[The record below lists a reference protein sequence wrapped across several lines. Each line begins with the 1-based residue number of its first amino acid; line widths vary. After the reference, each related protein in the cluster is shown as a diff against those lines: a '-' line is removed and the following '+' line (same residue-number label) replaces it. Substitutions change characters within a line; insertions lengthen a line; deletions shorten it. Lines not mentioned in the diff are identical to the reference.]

1 MPSYPSLSRFL
12 AAGTGL
18 GGLGYMMAHPDPSVE
33 SILIGLACLIL
44 CAGLSAIPASKK
56 PIRRESAPIQPPPQQ
71 PEPEPQAIQLLPG
84 PQPHRLLMAKVMQP
98 GSEPPAAPSQRE
110 RSDDRQPQ
118 RTP

>member
-1 MPSYPSLSRFL
+1 MPSSPSLSRIL

-33 SILIGLACLIL
+33 SILIGLACVIL
-44 CAGLSAIPASKK
+44 CAGLSAMPVSKK
-56 PIRRESAPIQPPPQQ
+56 PIRREAAP
-71 PEPEPQAIQLLPG
+71 IQLLPG

-98 GSEPPAAPSQRE
+98 GSEPPAAASQRE

>member
-1 MPSYPSLSRFL
+1 MPSSPSLSRIL

-33 SILIGLACLIL
+33 SILIGLACVIL
-44 CAGLSAIPASKK
+44 CAGLSAMPAPKK
-56 PIRRESAPIQPPPQQ
+56 PIRREAAPIQPPPRQ
-71 PEPEPQAIQLLPG
+71 PEPQAIQLLPG
-84 PQPHRLLMAKVMQP
+84 PQPHRCSWPRSCSPAP
-98 GSEPPAAPSQRE
+98 SPPAAPSQQE

>member
-1 MPSYPSLSRFL
+1 MPSSPSLSRIL

-33 SILIGLACLIL
+33 SILIGLACVIL
-44 CAGLSAIPASKK
+44 CAGLSAMPAPKK
-56 PIRRESAPIQPPPQQ
+56 PIRREAAPIQPPPRQ
-71 PEPEPQAIQLLPG
+71 PEPQAIQLLPG

-98 GSEPPAAPSQRE
+98 GSEPPAAPSQQE

>member
-1 MPSYPSLSRFL
+1 MPSNPSLSRIL

-33 SILIGLACLIL
+33 SILIGLACVIL
-44 CAGLSAIPASKK
+44 CAGLSAMPAPKK
-56 PIRRESAPIQPPPQQ
+56 PIRREVAPIQPPRQ
-71 PEPEPQAIQLLPG
+71 PEPQAIQLLPR

-98 GSEPPAAPSQRE
+98 GSEPPAAPSQQE